1 MSIFSKKETEAK
13 KPISKVKVATKVKA
27 VKKLVSDT
35 KPRVSGASDRPYRI
49 LIKPLISEK
58 ATMVNALNKY
68 VFSVAL
74 KANKVEIKKA
84 IEELYHVVP
93 VSINI
98 LRSSGKLVRSNRGY
112 GQRKAIKKAIVTLKK
127 GDSIKLYEG
136 I

>member
-13 KPISKVKVATKVKA
+13 KPATKVKTVA
-27 VKKLVSDT
+27 KVKTLVKINKETKL
-35 KPRVSGASDRPYRI
+35 RVSDRPYRI

-68 VFSVAL
+68 VFIVDI
-74 KANKVEIKKA
+74 KANKIEIKKA
-84 IEELYHVVP
+84 IEELYQVVP
-93 VSINI
+93 VAINI
-98 LRSSGKLVRSNRGY
+98 LRSSGKLIRSKRGY
-112 GQRKAIKKAIVTLKK
+112 GKRSDFKKAIVTLKK